1 MSLALFIDPGDVHVG
16 MAEFR
21 EIEPDVWSCVN
32 AWEIGPQLGEEM
44 VQAIIAANKHAIIGY
59 ERFRLFGHLAQQQAG
74 SEFRAVQFIGV
85 LKYLHRRTPGV
96 TSQLVVQDP
105 NVQAVAERL
114 AKHRGVPLYSVA
126 NKHGNH
132 AKSAELHGIY
142 YFTSRGL
149 SVVSDRMEP

>member
-1 MSLALFIDPGDVHVG
+1 MNLALFIDPGDVHVG
-16 MAEFR
+16 MAEFK
-21 EIEPDVWSCVN
+21 EIEPNTWACVN
-32 AWEIGPQLGEEM
+32 AWEIGPELGEEM
-44 VQAIIAANKHAIIGY
+44 VQSILNANKHEIIGY

-85 LKYLHRRTPGV
+85 LKYLHRRTSGV

-105 NVQAVAERL
+105 NVQAVAFRL
-114 AKHRGVPLYSVA
+114 ASYRGIELYSVTH
-126 NKHGNH
+126 KHGNH

-149 SVVSDRMEP
+149 SVVTDRMEL